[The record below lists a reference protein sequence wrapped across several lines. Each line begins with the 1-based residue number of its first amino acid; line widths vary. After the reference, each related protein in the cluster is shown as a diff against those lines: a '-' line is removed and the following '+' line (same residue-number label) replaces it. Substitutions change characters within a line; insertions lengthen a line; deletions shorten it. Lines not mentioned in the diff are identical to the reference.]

1 MALTEPSLFWL
12 SVAVTLVG
20 IVMAIAN
27 FHRWSQRPTG
37 KALGGVFLCLAVAAN
52 SSVGAIST
60 SGMHVHP
67 LVRPLLLVLSLALL
81 CMSVYFHYRKGDAS
95 PTS

>member
-37 KALGGVFLCLAVAAN
+37 KALGGVSLCLSG
-52 SSVGAIST
+52 SSQFVG
-60 SGMHVHP
+60 GGNKH
-67 LVRPLLLVLSLALL
+67 L
-81 CMSVYFHYRKGDAS
+81 GDAR
-95 PTS
+95 TSAGAAASACIEPRAPLHERLFPL

>member
-37 KALGGVFLCLAVAAN
+37 KALGGVSLCL
-52 SSVGAIST
+52 SGPQRQPEAIA
-60 SGMHVHP
+60 
-67 LVRPLLLVLSLALL
+67 RPRT
-81 CMSVYFHYRKGDAS
+81 H
-95 PTS
+95 